1 MVVMTQVA
9 TVPRVKALAVPVTL
23 TPVMMIPHGVKH
35 HMAGISAEVEEMV
48 VTTVLL
54 TPTAKVLTKKAECF

>member
-1 MVVMTQVA
+1 M
-9 TVPRVKALAVPVTL
+9 KALAVPVTL